1 MDFLLVAGT
10 VQRGELNLQ
19 PFYITFKIK
28 NRLKAGLY
36 PLVAGAG
43 LEPTTFGL

>member
-1 MDFLLVAGT
+1 MNLLKT
-10 VQRGELNLQ
+10 
-19 PFYITFKIK
+19 K

-36 PLVAGAG
+36 FVVAGAG